1 MKRLTDT
8 MLRALRAMQQHGQLL
23 RANLDGWYRAPG
35 VAIGVRAISALVDA
49 RLAARQAADGCLV
62 VTLTEAGRRQLG
74 SMSTPGRWN
83 GPAALAASTPRKQLT
98 PEQAAALEDLVQ
110 HGILLW
116 DDGAWCPPSRPDRR
130 HAKKTVSKLA
140 AEVLCS
146 VQTGMVAEVTPEG
159 RERLQ
164 TRRGA

>member
-8 MLRALRAMQQHGQLL
+8 GLRALRAMQQHGHLQ
-23 RANLDGWYRAPG
+23 RVDLDSCYRAPG
-35 VAIGVRAISALVDA
+35 VVIGVRAIAALVEGK
-49 RLAARQAADGCLV
+49 LASRQVAKGCMV

-74 SMSTPGRWN
+74 STSTPGRWN
-83 GPAALAASTPRKQLT
+83 APAALASSTQRKQLT

-130 HAKKTVSKLA
+130 HARKTVSKLA

-146 VQTGMVAEVTPEG
+146 VQTDMVAEVTPEG

-164 TRRGA
+164 TRRRA